1 MVAGRLVVPRDL
13 GFEARQQFIVAAR
26 AAMGSTEDIVELDC
40 STIEALG
47 PVDDAVLGMLV
58 TLARAAR
65 RQGAQVSLVRVP
77 RLMRAQFEAA
87 GVAALFNWRE

>member
-1 MVAGRLVVPRDL
+1 
-13 GFEARQQFIVAAR
+13 
-26 AAMGSTEDIVELDC
+26 
-40 STIEALG
+40 
-47 PVDDAVLGMLV
+47 MLV

>member
-1 MVAGRLVVPRDL
+1 
-13 GFEARQQFIVAAR
+13 
-26 AAMGSTEDIVELDC
+26 MGSTEDIVEVDC
-40 STIEALG
+40 STIEMLG

-77 RLMRAQFEAA
+77 RLMRAQFEEA
-87 GVAALFNWRE
+87 GVAALFTWRE